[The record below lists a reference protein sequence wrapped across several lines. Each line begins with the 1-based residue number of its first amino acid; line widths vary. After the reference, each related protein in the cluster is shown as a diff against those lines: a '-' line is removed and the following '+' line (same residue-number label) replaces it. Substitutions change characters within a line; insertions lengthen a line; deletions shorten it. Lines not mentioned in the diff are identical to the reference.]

1 MKAGAAQFWEAAYQG
16 VLVDFAIGRDHG
28 LDHELVTV
36 FLVGIVLERL
46 EANWKGEKQV
56 KIDEIATD
64 LTSGVAHLKSGL
76 TRWGR

>member
-1 MKAGAAQFWEAAYQG
+1 MKSGAAQVWEAAYQG

-46 EANWKGEKQV
+46 EA
-56 KIDEIATD
+56 
-64 LTSGVAHLKSGL
+64 H
-76 TRWGR
+76 